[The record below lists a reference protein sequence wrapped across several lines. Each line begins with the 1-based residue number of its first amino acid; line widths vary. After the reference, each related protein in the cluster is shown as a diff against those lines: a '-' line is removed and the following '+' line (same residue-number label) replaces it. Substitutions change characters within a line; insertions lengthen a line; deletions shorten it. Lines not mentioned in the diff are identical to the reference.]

1 MEDWRLA
8 KQLARKD
15 KAIAEASE
23 GLGKAEQCA
32 SAAERATLAER
43 RRDHRGQ
50 IEALNQLLELASS
63 PSASLYMDRARAHYN
78 LNDLYECIADA
89 GRALKVDPDD
99 TGALELRGAAYYRL
113 AEHEMAKNHWQQAL
127 KRDPEH
133 EGCRQGYKLV
143 RSLAKKD
150 AAGDD
155 HAKMGRHAEA
165 IKSWREA
172 IAVDPEHGKYCHL
185 AQLKIARAAL
195 ALKEHGAAVAA
206 ADRAIEL
213 DEAAVDAHLLKCEA
227 LMNAE
232 DYEGAVRAAKRAR
245 ELRDNDTTKKMQA
258 KAEAALKQSKTVNY
272 YKVLGVR
279 RDSSSKEIKKAYRD
293 LALKHHP

>member
-1 MEDWRLA
+1 MA

-15 KAIAEASE
+15 KAIAEADE
-23 GLGKAEQCA
+23 GLAKAEQCA

-43 RRDHRGQ
+43 LRDHRGQ
-50 IEALNQLLELASS
+50 IEALNQLLELASI
-63 PSASLYMDRARAHYN
+63 PSASLYLDRARAHYH

-99 TGALELRGAAYYRL
+99 TAALELRGTAYYRL
-113 AEHEMAKNHWQQAL
+113 AEHDMAKNHWQQAL

-133 EGCRQGYKLV
+133 KGCRQGYKLV

-172 IAVDPEHGKYCHL
+172 IAVDPDHGTFCHM
-185 AQLKIARAAL
+185 AQLKIARSAL
-195 ALKEHGAAVAA
+195 ALKDHGTAVTAAN
-206 ADRAIEL
+206 RAIEI

-232 DYEGAVRAAKRAR
+232 DFEGAVRAAKRAR
-245 ELRDNDTTKKMQA
+245 ELRDDDTTKKMQA
-258 KAEAALKQSKTVNY
+258 KAEAALKQSKTINY

-279 RDSSSKEIKKAYRD
+279 RDSSNKEIKKAYRD